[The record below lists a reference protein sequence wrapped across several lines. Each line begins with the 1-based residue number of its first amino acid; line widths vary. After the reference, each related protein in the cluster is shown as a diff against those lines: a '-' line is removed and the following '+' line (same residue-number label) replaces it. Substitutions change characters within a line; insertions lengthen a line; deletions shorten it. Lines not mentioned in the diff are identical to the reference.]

1 MLYYIQENSLPKE
14 PAQRGPDRA
23 DTMTIEKVTGTSLMM
38 TGVSLMMMCVS
49 LMMTVMAVTDPF
61 RG

>member
-23 DTMTIEKVTGTSLMM
+23 DTMTIEKVTGISLMM
-38 TGVSLMMMCVS
+38 TCVS